1 MPTFKNVTTAT
12 ITLYKIEEVA
22 LYQAELI
29 STNGNIFHPYDINTD
44 LYFRVLLNNEDITD
58 KFTDIEWVRYSQ
70 DSDIIL
76 EDQYWGSKY
85 HGESSISITRDDV
98 NRKCIIQANAY
109 QEINRTRTC
118 VASARITLIDINE
131 LYSNALPPED
141 PKEGTLWVNT
151 ATNPPVIYSW
161 NSTFNKWTEVG
172 KTTPFVRNLIQ
183 NSNFWRLNIE
193 GFIEDNS
200 ESLEPIRVHN
210 INNKEWAM
218 LKSKHVTNKDISAG
232 IFQTTTYP
240 LVKDSDYCLSFLAYK
255 KRTVGYDGKNIYCKI
270 VSVDID
276 NNHEAI
282 LATTI
287 PIKTE
292 QEVQISI
299 PFKTMNNTEKLKC
312 FIGVEPEEACDYYIT
327 QLSLYN
333 TKGYYP
339 WELSPEDVQL
349 QLENKIDNDHMSV
362 FNALTRNGT
371 MEGIFI
377 REDEDGNE
385 HYYFNASHLKTGS
398 IDGGLINGIGLNI
411 KDDATGES
419 IFHVYKDESGTHI
432 DMIANNLY
440 IGTQAA
446 STVNYVNTSMNSAV
460 TSAVTTS
467 ESYTNGQIQALN
479 EVVDT
484 KADNTSVLALEE
496 RIVDIESNTGE
507 DAIVGTVTGSLAYI
521 QMQNAINNKFK
532 EHKDF
537 IDDINSDI
545 DDIEKDITNN
555 IKPVIISSN
564 IVSTVRNSN
573 DYKNDLN
580 NKVST
585 SSFEAHKNDMNN
597 YLNTTFSTINNAIN
611 KKANEEKVSGIDSRV
626 KTLES
631 NTSASNIVSTV
642 RNSNDYKND
651 LNKKV
656 STDSF
661 DTYRNDMSSY
671 LSTTFSTVNNNINKK
686 ADKNKIISTINSST
700 ESYLISKEKVEFP
713 TEYYLDT
720 IYTGNNIKIKNPNKK
735 PGTLTL
741 DTIVDNIDFETT
753 GLKLTMN
760 IDNIKETDYVTVL
773 DNANIYMNNNEIIKL
788 LLYEIQQLKIRISEL
803 ENNN

>member
-44 LYFRVLLNNEDITD
+44 LQFRVLLNNEDITD

-109 QEINRTRTC
+109 QEINKTRTC

-131 LYSNALPPED
+131 LYSNTLPPED

-161 NSTFNKWTEVG
+161 NSIFNKWVEVG

-183 NSNFWRLNIE
+183 NSNFWKLNIE

-200 ESLEPIRVHN
+200 ESLEPIRVYN

-255 KRTVGYDGKNIYCKI
+255 KRTAGYDGKNIYCKI

-292 QEVQISI
+292 QEVQISV
-299 PFKTMNNTEKLKC
+299 PFKTMNNTENIKC

-339 WELSPEDVQL
+339 WELSPEDVQI
-349 QLENKIDNDHMSV
+349 QLENKLDNDHMSV
-362 FNALTRNGT
+362 FNALTRNGA

-377 REDEDGNE
+377 REDEEGNE

-411 KDDATGES
+411 KDDTTGES
-419 IFHVYKDESGTHI
+419 IFHVYKDENGTHI

-446 STVNYVNTSMNSAV
+446 STVNYVNTSMETAV

-467 ESYTNGQIQALN
+467 ETYTNGQIRTVN
-479 EVVDT
+479 ELVET
-484 KADNTSVLALEE
+484 KADSAAVLALED
-496 RIVDIESNTGE
+496 RITDIESNTE
-507 DAIVGTVTGSLAYI
+507 ENVIIGTVTGSSVYI
-521 QMQNAINNKFK
+521 QMQKTIDDKFK
-532 EHKDF
+532 EHKGY
-537 IDDINSDI
+537 IDDINNDI

-555 IKPVIISSN
+555 IKPTITSSN

-573 DYKNDLN
+573 GYKNDLN
-580 NKVST
+580 DKVST
-585 SSFEAHKNDMNN
+585 DSFESHKKDMDD
-597 YLNTTFSTINNAIN
+597 YLRTTFFTINNNIN
-611 KKANEEKVSGIDSRV
+611 KKANDEKVNGIDDRV

-631 NTSASNIVSTV
+631 NTSASNITSIV
-642 RNSNDYKND
+642 RNSFEYKTD
-651 LNKKV
+651 LDKK
-656 STDSF
+656 S
-661 DTYRNDMSSY
+661 
-671 LSTTFSTVNNNINKK
+671 
-686 ADKNKIISTINSST
+686 DKDKIISTVNSST
-700 ESYLISKEKVEFP
+700 ESELISKDKIEFP
-713 TEYYLDT
+713 AEYYLDT
-720 IYTGNNIKIKNPNKK
+720 IYTGNNIKIKNPFKR
-735 PGTLTL
+735 PEELTL
-741 DTIVDNIDFETT
+741 DTIVDNIDFETK
-753 GLKLTMN
+753 GLEITMN

>member
-44 LYFRVLLNNEDITD
+44 LQFRVLLNNEDITD

-85 HGESSISITRDDV
+85 HGESFISITRDDV

-109 QEINRTRTC
+109 QEINKSRTC

-161 NSTFNKWTEVG
+161 NSMFNKWVEVG

-183 NSNFWRLNIE
+183 NSNFWKLNIE

-200 ESLEPIRVHN
+200 ESLEPIRVYN
-210 INNKEWAM
+210 INDKEWAM
-218 LKSKHVTNKDISAG
+218 LKSKHITNKDISAG
-232 IFQTTTYP
+232 IFQATTYP

-255 KRTVGYDGKNIYCKI
+255 KRTVGYEGKNIYCKI

-276 NNHEAI
+276 NNHETI

-299 PFKTMNNTEKLKC
+299 PFKTMNNTENIKC
-312 FIGVEPEEACDYYIT
+312 FIGVEPEKACDYYIT

-349 QLENKIDNDHMSV
+349 QLENKLNNDHMSV
-362 FNALTRNGT
+362 FNALTRNGA

-419 IFHVYKDESGTHI
+419 IFHVYKDENGTHI

-446 STVNYVNTSMNSAV
+446 STVNYVNTSMETAV

-467 ESYTNGQIQALN
+467 ETYTNGQIRTVN
-479 EVVDT
+479 ELVET
-484 KADNTSVLALEE
+484 KADSAAVLALED
-496 RIVDIESNTGE
+496 RITDIESNTE
-507 DAIVGTVTGSLAYI
+507 ENVIIGTVTGSSVYI
-521 QMQNAINNKFK
+521 QMQKTIDDKFK
-532 EHKDF
+532 EHKGY
-537 IDDINSDI
+537 IDDINNDI

-555 IKPVIISSN
+555 IKPTITSSN

-573 DYKNDLN
+573 GYKNDLN
-580 NKVST
+580 DKVST
-585 SSFEAHKNDMNN
+585 DSFESHKKDMDD
-597 YLNTTFSTINNAIN
+597 YLRTTFFTINNNIN
-611 KKANEEKVSGIDSRV
+611 KKANDEKVNGIDDRV

-631 NTSASNIVSTV
+631 NTSASNITSIV
-642 RNSNDYKND
+642 RNSFEYKTD
-651 LNKKV
+651 LDKK
-656 STDSF
+656 S
-661 DTYRNDMSSY
+661 
-671 LSTTFSTVNNNINKK
+671 
-686 ADKNKIISTINSST
+686 DKDKIISTVNSST
-700 ESYLISKEKVEFP
+700 ESELISKDKIEFP
-713 TEYYLDT
+713 AEYYLDT
-720 IYTGNNIKIKNPNKK
+720 IYTGNNIKIKNPFKR
-735 PGTLTL
+735 PEELTL
-741 DTIVDNIDFETT
+741 NTIIDNIDFETT
-753 GLKLTMN
+753 GLEITMN

>member
-44 LYFRVLLNNEDITD
+44 LQFRVLLNNEDITD
-58 KFTDIEWVRYSQ
+58 EFTDIEWVRYSQ

-85 HGESSISITRDDV
+85 HGESFISITRDDV

-109 QEINRTRTC
+109 QEINKSRTC

-161 NSTFNKWTEVG
+161 NSMFNKWTEVG

-183 NSNFWRLNIE
+183 NSNFWKLNIE

-200 ESLEPIRVHN
+200 ESLEPIRVYN
-210 INNKEWAM
+210 INDKEWAM
-218 LKSKHVTNKDISAG
+218 LKSKHITNKDISAG
-232 IFQTTTYP
+232 IFQATTYP

-276 NNHEAI
+276 NNHETI

-299 PFKTMNNTEKLKC
+299 PFKTMNNTENIKC
-312 FIGVEPEEACDYYIT
+312 FIGVEPEKACDYYIT

-377 REDEDGNE
+377 REDENGNE

-419 IFHVYKDESGTHI
+419 IFHVYKDEDGTHI

-446 STVNYVNTSMNSAV
+446 STVNYVNTSMNTAVASAV
-460 TSAVTTS
+460 STS
-467 ESYTNGQIQALN
+467 ETYTNGQIRTVN
-479 EVVDT
+479 ELVET
-484 KADNTSVLALEE
+484 KADNTTVAALEE
-496 RIVDIESNTGE
+496 RITGIESNTDE
-507 DAIVGTVTGSLAYI
+507 ESIVGTVTGSSAYT
-521 QMQNAINNKFK
+521 QMQDAINNKFK
-532 EHKDF
+532 EHKGY
-537 IDDINSDI
+537 IDDINNDI

-555 IKPVIISSN
+555 IKHAITSSNIISTVINSNEYKNDLNDKVSTDSFKSHKNDMNNYLSTTFSTINNSINKKANDEKVNGIDDRVKTLENNASVSN
-564 IVSTVRNSN
+564 IVSTVRNSSE
-573 DYKNDLN
+573 YKNDL
-580 NKVST
+580 
-585 SSFEAHKNDMNN
+585 A
-597 YLNTTFSTINNAIN
+597 
-611 KKANEEKVSGIDSRV
+611 EKS
-626 KTLES
+626 
-631 NTSASNIVSTV
+631 
-642 RNSNDYKND
+642 
-651 LNKKV
+651 
-656 STDSF
+656 
-661 DTYRNDMSSY
+661 
-671 LSTTFSTVNNNINKK
+671 
-686 ADKNKIISTINSST
+686 DKDKIISTINSFI
-700 ESYLISKEKVEFP
+700 ESELISKEKIEFP

-720 IYTGNNIKIKNPNKK
+720 IYTGNNIKIKNPFKR
-735 PGTLTL
+735 PEELTL
-741 DTIVDNIDFETT
+741 DTIVDNIDFETKD
-753 GLKLTMN
+753 LEITMN
-760 IDNIKETDYVTVL
+760 IDNIKETGYVTVL

>member
-44 LYFRVLLNNEDITD
+44 LQFRVLLNNEDITD

-85 HGESSISITRDDV
+85 HGESFISITRDDV

-109 QEINRTRTC
+109 QEINKTRTC

-161 NSTFNKWTEVG
+161 NSMFNKWTEVG

-183 NSNFWRLNIE
+183 NSNFWKLNIE

-200 ESLEPIRVHN
+200 ESLEPIRVYN
-210 INNKEWAM
+210 INDKEWAM
-218 LKSKHVTNKDISAG
+218 LKSKHITNKDISAG

-276 NNHEAI
+276 NNHETI

-299 PFKTMNNTEKLKC
+299 PFKTMNNTENIKC
-312 FIGVEPEEACDYYIT
+312 FIGVEPEKACDYYVT

-349 QLENKIDNDHMSV
+349 QLENKLNNDHMSV

-377 REDEDGNE
+377 REDENGNE

-419 IFHVYKDESGTHI
+419 IFHVYKDENGTHI

-446 STVNYVNTSMNSAV
+446 STVNYVNTSMETAV
-460 TSAVTTS
+460 VNAVSTS
-467 ESYTNGQIQALN
+467 ENYTNGQIQAVN

-484 KADNTSVLALEE
+484 KADNASVIALEE
-496 RIVDIESNTGE
+496 RITDIESNTEE
-507 DAIVGTVTGSLAYI
+507 DVIVGTVTGSPAYI

-532 EHKDF
+532 EHKGY
-537 IDDINSDI
+537 IDDINNDI
-545 DDIEKDITNN
+545 DDIEKDITDN
-555 IKPVIISSN
+555 IKPAITSSN
-564 IVSTVRNSN
+564 IVSIVRNSY
-573 DYKNDLN
+573 DYKSDLD

-585 SSFEAHKNDMNN
+585 DSFESHKNDMND
-597 YLNTTFSTINNAIN
+597 YLRTTFSTINNNIN
-611 KKANEEKVSGIDSRV
+611 KKANEEKVNGIDTRV

-631 NTSASNIVSTV
+631 NTSASNIISAI
-642 RNSNDYKND
+642 RNSPEYKND
-651 LNKKV
+651 LDKK
-656 STDSF
+656 SDK
-661 DTYRNDMSSY
+661 DT
-671 LSTTFSTVNNNINKK
+671 
-686 ADKNKIISTINSST
+686 IISTINNSI
-700 ESYLISKEKVEFP
+700 ESELISKEKIEFP

-720 IYTGNNIKIKNPNKK
+720 IYTGNNIKIKNPFKR
-735 PGTLTL
+735 PEELTL
-741 DTIVDNIDFETT
+741 DTIIDNIDFETT
-753 GLKLTMN
+753 GLEITMN

>member
-44 LYFRVLLNNEDITD
+44 LHFRVLLNNEDITD
-58 KFTDIEWVRYSQ
+58 RFTDIEWVRYSQ

-85 HGESSISITRDDV
+85 HGESFISITRDDV

-109 QEINRTRTC
+109 QEINKTRTC

-131 LYSNALPPED
+131 LYSNTLPPED

-161 NSTFNKWTEVG
+161 NSIFNKWVEVG

-183 NSNFWRLNIE
+183 NSNFWKLNIE

-200 ESLEPIRVHN
+200 ESLEPIRVYS

-218 LKSKHVTNKDISAG
+218 LKSKHVTSKDISAG

-255 KRTVGYDGKNIYCKI
+255 KRTAGYDGKNIYCKI

-292 QEVQISI
+292 QEVQISV
-299 PFKTMNNTEKLKC
+299 PFKTMNNTEKIKC
-312 FIGVEPEEACDYYIT
+312 FIGVGPEEVCDYYIT

-349 QLENKIDNDHMSV
+349 QLENKLDNDHMSV

-377 REDEDGNE
+377 REDEEGNE

-419 IFHVYKDESGTHI
+419 IFHVYKDENGTHI

-446 STVNYVNTSMNSAV
+446 STVNYVNTSMSNAVEDAV
-460 TSAVTTS
+460 T
-467 ESYTNGQIQALN
+467 YTNGQIQAVN
-479 EVVDT
+479 DVVVT
-484 KADNTSVLALEE
+484 KADNASVLALEE
-496 RIVDIESNTGE
+496 RVTDIESNTGE
-507 DAIVGTVTGSLAYI
+507 DAIVGTVTGSLAYM

-532 EHKDF
+532 EHKEY
-537 IDDINSDI
+537 IDDINNDI
-545 DDIEKDITNN
+545 DDIEKDISNN
-555 IKPVIISSN
+555 IKPAITSSN
-564 IVSTVRNSN
+564 IVSTVRNSK

-580 NKVST
+580 DKVST
-585 SSFEAHKNDMNN
+585 NSFESHKNDMTN
-597 YLNTTFSTINNAIN
+597 YLSTTFSTINNSIN
-611 KKANEEKVSGIDSRV
+611 KKANEEKVDGIDNRV

-631 NTSASNIVSTV
+631 NVSASSIVSTV
-642 RNSNDYKND
+642 RNSSEYKND
-651 LNKKV
+651 LNKK
-656 STDSF
+656 S
-661 DTYRNDMSSY
+661 
-671 LSTTFSTVNNNINKK
+671 
-686 ADKNKIISTINSST
+686 DKDKIISTINSSI
-700 ESYLISKEKVEFP
+700 ESELISKEKIEFP

-720 IYTGNNIKIKNPNKK
+720 IYTGNNIKIKNPNKR
-735 PGTLTL
+735 PRDLTL
-741 DTIVDNIDFETT
+741 DTIVDNIDFETDD
-753 GLKLTMN
+753 LEITMN